1 MAARRQ
7 KSPDGS
13 AVVIVGGGIIGLS
26 TAYYVSTTRKCA
38 RSITIVDNASI
49 LYAGASGKA
58 NGILGDYGFKPEAE
72 PLGKL
77 SWELHRKLASQH
89 RGRAAWGFRDVL
101 EHKLHCAAS
110 SDAPEVALTSTHPP
124 SPLPTWCRHLE
135 DHASVSTSNSEHAAR
150 VSVKIPLSVGFLWLI
165 ICSTPMDFCK
175 FLQTSCEEAGIGI
188 HLDTT
193 ITGVG
198 INQGSLESVTIAHN
212 KKREKRTIE
221 CHSLVIAAGPWSE
234 TALSGLFPNSRIRI
248 PSSKQPSSGNYLV
261 VKVPRW
267 NCTQDTRICHQ
278 IHLEGNSGHKVDI
291 SSRPDG
297 TLYIGGSLSAQEE
310 LPERT
315 TDVQPQSRY
324 VCQMKRLV
332 ESVLGC
338 AADDMQI
345 LEEGRAYRPCLE
357 HGRPII
363 AQVPLDELLGV
374 THRDANKRKEVQRGG
389 VYLNVGHGRDGIT
402 LGPGSGLVMSELIE
416 QGRSTSADISGLGVL

>member
-1 MAARRQ
+1 
-7 KSPDGS
+7 
-13 AVVIVGGGIIGLS
+13 
-26 TAYYVSTTRKCA
+26 
-38 RSITIVDNASI
+38 
-49 LYAGASGKA
+49 
-58 NGILGDYGFKPEAE
+58 
-72 PLGKL
+72 
-77 SWELHRKLASQH
+77 
-89 RGRAAWGFRDVL
+89 
-101 EHKLHCAAS
+101 
-110 SDAPEVALTSTHPP
+110 
-124 SPLPTWCRHLE
+124 
-135 DHASVSTSNSEHAAR
+135 
-150 VSVKIPLSVGFLWLI
+150 
-165 ICSTPMDFCK
+165 MDFCK
-175 FLQTSCEEAGIGI
+175 FLQTSCEEAGVGI
-188 HLDTT
+188 RLDTT

-198 INQGSLESVTIAHN
+198 IKQGSLESVTIACN
-212 KKREKRTIE
+212 KKTGRETIE

-234 TALSGLFPNSRIRI
+234 IVLGGLFPNSRIRI

-267 NCTQDTRICHQ
+267 NRTEDTRVCHQ
-278 IHLEGNSGHKVDI
+278 IHLEGFPGHQVDI

-310 LPERT
+310 LPERA
-315 TDVQPQSRY
+315 TDVQPQSNY

-363 AQVPLDELLGV
+363 AHVPLDELLGE
-374 THRDANKRKEVQRGG
+374 TRDADTRKDVQRGG

-416 QGRSTSADISGLGVL
+416 QGRSISADISGLGVS